1 MPRIG
6 RPAGRSTSAAR
17 LLAIYVA
24 ATLVPV
30 MALGFVLIS
39 GYRGEAK
46 SRGINEARAHAA
58 LLAAAVVEPQFDGQS
73 LHGSIDADDSAD
85 LQAISDTLVK
95 EKRVLRLRL
104 HDTTG
109 RTVFSND

>member
-1 MPRIG
+1 MLPPTAGCSERVIGRPPAQADTWRMPRIG

-39 GYRGEAK
+39 GYRAEAK
-46 SRGINEARAHAA
+46 SRGINEARAQAA
-58 LLAAAVVEPQFDGQS
+58 LLAGAVVEPQFDGQLLS
-73 LHGSIDADDSAD
+73 GSID
-85 LQAISDTLVK
+85 
-95 EKRVLRLRL
+95 
-104 HDTTG
+104 
-109 RTVFSND
+109 